1 MLVYTKPGGETVQSG
16 KFRVIPVPIDEETLW
31 NFKTAD
37 EYKDHN
43 RYFTIGIYK
52 EIITNQDGI
61 LDRLRR
67 DENNNI
73 KKYDIGIAE
82 FNVMAGSFAVFEAL
96 GIEETF
102 DVSSSVFNP
111 AHLQFLEI
119 NVLNFEVPGDLLII
133 NLIKTTYYGVK

>member
-52 EIITNQDGI
+52 GKT
-61 LDRLRR
+61 
-67 DENNNI
+67 I
-73 KKYDIGIAE
+73 KNKIK
-82 FNVMAGSFAVFEAL
+82 
-96 GIEETF
+96 
-102 DVSSSVFNP
+102 
-111 AHLQFLEI
+111 
-119 NVLNFEVPGDLLII
+119 
-133 NLIKTTYYGVK
+133 IKTFHF

>member
-1 MLVYTKPGGETVQSG
+1 
-16 KFRVIPVPIDEETLW
+16 
-31 NFKTAD
+31 
-37 EYKDHN
+37 
-43 RYFTIGIYK
+43 
-52 EIITNQDGI
+52 
-61 LDRLRR
+61 
-67 DENNNI
+67 
-73 KKYDIGIAE
+73 
-82 FNVMAGSFAVFEAL
+82 MAGSFAVFEAL